1 MPNSSKAKI
10 EANNR
15 YTVKAY
21 DRLAVFVPKGRRSEI
36 QALAAAQ
43 GKSLNQYVVDAIE
56 LMEHK
61 SAHVSNES
69 EKAD

>member
-1 MPNSSKAKI
+1 MMPNSSKAKI

-43 GKSLNQYVVDAIE
+43 GKSLNGA
-56 LMEHK
+56 
-61 SAHVSNES
+61 
-69 EKAD
+69 